1 MKLSQIT
8 AKPKLIEIVIDD
20 EDTLAEYGESLS
32 FYTWDRQPMD
42 VFLKLAN
49 IEQDADHNVIA
60 IVKTLILD
68 EDGKEILA
76 DNRTLPAKLLMK
88 AIAKVTELLGK

>member
-49 IEQDADHNVIA
+49 IETGTSTNVID
-60 IVKTLILD
+60 VVRTLILD
-68 EDGKEILA
+68 EKGNQILA
-76 DNRTLPAKLLMK
+76 DDKTLPAKLLMK
-88 AIAKVTELLGK
+88 AIA